1 MIESNIVM
9 HEPITLQKNRTPLL
23 RSIQEKEMIKLN
35 SEERRAISRFT
46 AELYGSNRLPGTSR

>member
-35 SEERRAISRFT
+35 SEERRATDFPLI
-46 AELYGSNRLPGTSR
+46 ELR